1 MNKKSRVNITLELNT
16 QGSFKKTELPFKL
29 LCLGN
34 YGGNTLLPISDG
46 CPMPLS
52 SHHFSEIMQ
61 HIKPS
66 IIVHDKPIM
75 FQSMA
80 DFSPDN
86 LLMKLP
92 NLQKYMAIRQLLR
105 ELKTHLKENIPQRI

>member
-1 MNKKSRVNITLELNT
+1 MNQKSRVNITLELNT
-16 QGSFKKTELPFKL
+16 HGSAKKTELPFKL

-34 YGGNTLLPISDG
+34 YGGNTSIPISDG
-46 CPMPLS
+46 CPISLS
-52 SHHFSEIMQ
+52 SQRFSEVMQ

-66 IIVHDKPIM
+66 ITVHNTPIT
-75 FQSMA
+75 FQSIA

-105 ELKTHLKENIPQRI
+105 ELKTYLKENSPQRA